1 MRVLVSA
8 ASKHGATAEIA
19 ERIGAVLRRSLAQR
33 DPEVE
38 VVVRPAH
45 EVGRLDGFDAF
56 VLGSAVYMGHWL
68 EAARDLVRR
77 NAETLTGRPV
87 WLFSSGPIGDP
98 PRPDEQP
105 VDVGEATAATRA
117 RDHRLF
123 AGRLDKQRLGFGE
136 RAMVLAF
143 RAPEGD
149 FRDWAAIEAWAGGIA
164 DVLRTGK

>member
-19 ERIGAVLRRSLAQR
+19 ERIGAVLRHSLTQR
-33 DPEVE
+33 DPAVE
-38 VVVRPAH
+38 VVVRPAQDI
-45 EVGRLDGFDAF
+45 GRVDGFDAF

-68 EAARDLVRR
+68 ESARDLVRR

-98 PRPDEQP
+98 PKPDEQP
-105 VDVGEATAATRA
+105 VDVGEAAATTRP
-117 RDHRLF
+117 REHRLF
-123 AGRLDKQRLGFGE
+123 AGKVDRQRLGFAE
-136 RAMVLAF
+136 RAMVLAL

-149 FRDWAAIEAWAGGIA
+149 FRDWAAIDAWARQIA
-164 DVLRTGK
+164 GEL